1 MPVTF
6 AARLAE
12 AMEDKNFTD
21 EQLAQLVGKSRRAIS
36 NLRRGES
43 NPYED
48 LAKLAVA
55 LDKSTD
61 WLISGSGGGVPEYER
76 GSGQNVRNVPIF
88 DILNI
93 VNGLGSDP
101 AAYRKH
107 LSKFYKNPHGHKVIP
122 ISYNRTGSEMGIPN
136 FCTQALVDWF
146 SPELPINSM
155 IGWSTE
161 VVPAVQTFSLFA
173 VKEKQSDE
181 WFHASGYFFPRNY
194 RAIPAIS
201 YESYK
206 RSWKRGFILC
216 GNRDGTP
223 SIYDVVVDPKESE
236 FEHLAT
242 MTWFAHWRSDS
253 LANDHWDS
261 MDNRKVLWKSRKKPQ
276 KKKKLSDH

>member
-12 AMEDKNFTD
+12 AMEAKNFTD

-88 DILNI
+88 DIRNI
-93 VNGLGSDP
+93 VNGLGNDP

-122 ISYNRTGSEMGIPN
+122 ISYNRTGS
-136 FCTQALVDWF
+136 
-146 SPELPINSM
+146 
-155 IGWSTE
+155 
-161 VVPAVQTFSLFA
+161 
-173 VKEKQSDE
+173 
-181 WFHASGYFFPRNY
+181 
-194 RAIPAIS
+194 
-201 YESYK
+201 
-206 RSWKRGFILC
+206 
-216 GNRDGTP
+216 
-223 SIYDVVVDPKESE
+223 
-236 FEHLAT
+236 
-242 MTWFAHWRSDS
+242 
-253 LANDHWDS
+253 
-261 MDNRKVLWKSRKKPQ
+261 
-276 KKKKLSDH
+276 